1 MLNLINISISM
12 QSIINKMRL
21 ESSSWRKNTYTITA
35 RGYPLALN
43 SQKLPPSIC
52 FPYSLRRLPFRIC
65 VCSGVCLCVCVGCV
79 LSMVC
84 VSVGVKPFRLSGSRG
99 RWAWFNRE
107 AALAVAAGLTSCL
120 IEKCFVWHA

>member
-1 MLNLINISISM
+1 
-12 QSIINKMRL
+12 MRL

-84 VSVGVKPFRLSGSRG
+84 VCPSVLNLF
-99 RWAWFNRE
+99 AFRE
-107 AALAVAAGLTSCL
+107 AVGGGRGSTEKPPWQWPLA
-120 IEKCFVWHA
+120 